1 VVEDEVHAI
10 PLVADAQAPLAAD
23 ETEIAAKFQ
32 QAVLEMVDQRRFEV
46 GLRILVAQAEEL

>member
-1 VVEDEVHAI
+1 MVEDEVHAI